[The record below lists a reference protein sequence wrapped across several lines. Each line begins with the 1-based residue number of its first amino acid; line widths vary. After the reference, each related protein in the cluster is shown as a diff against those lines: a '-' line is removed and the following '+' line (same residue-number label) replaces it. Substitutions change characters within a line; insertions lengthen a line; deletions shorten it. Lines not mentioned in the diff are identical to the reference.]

1 MCNHHLQSS
10 TSRVKHY
17 RVSVHYHTH
26 KCVQVLNRHNQW
38 ARDQSTNNSKV
49 LRPLTIVALHPPLL
63 GCIPHIN
70 SLLAKARTGDIPL
83 WGWRRMSCH
92 VDVFLVME
100 LAALVFN
107 PQRGLMQTSRAS
119 KITKALVS
127 TVMGLALPTRNDIR
141 DAFWRDYLTHAHADP
156 SGTMGDVDSHV
167 RTYAGVYPGSQ
178 PLSRAIK
185 HYYRFDRW
193 ISYDMQ
199 AKCSHASCT
208 YEQTQRVM
216 LHALILPEYIV
227 TTRGATVR
235 ETSIDHGVRR
245 AILQSSGA
253 FYQCPTC
260 KDFNAVMRTKL
271 IPTISLPRRIAVAL
285 DSSGQLCR
293 SDPPLTLDICEGRVY
308 TLVGVAMRSS
318 AHYRCN
324 ILVGE
329 AWFHYDDGGGIP
341 KSEFV
346 QVTGPTFR
354 PFSSYTRRQLYYVL
368 RPDAPGPAP
377 QITVPGWLP
386 TRGGPEGTNAQ
397 EEVVD

>member
-1 MCNHHLQSS
+1 M
-10 TSRVKHY
+10 
-17 RVSVHYHTH
+17 
-26 KCVQVLNRHNQW
+26 NR
-38 ARDQSTNNSKV
+38 
-49 LRPLTIVALHPPLL
+49 
-63 GCIPHIN
+63 
-70 SLLAKARTGDIPL
+70 LLAKAMASDIPL

-107 PQRGLMQTSRAS
+107 PQRGLIQSSTSS

-141 DAFWRDYLTHAHADP
+141 DEFWKAYLTHAHSDQP
-156 SGTMGDVDSHV
+156 GTMGDVDSHV
-167 RTYAGVYPGSQ
+167 RTYAGVYPGSK

-185 HYYRFDRW
+185 NYYMYDRW
-193 ISYDMQ
+193 ISYDMRAQ
-199 AKCSHASCT
+199 CTHGTCT
-208 YEQTQRVM
+208 YAQTQKVM
-216 LHALILPEYIV
+216 LHALTLPEYIV

-235 ETSIDHGVRR
+235 EFSIEHGVRR

-260 KDFNAVMRTKL
+260 KDYNAVTRTKL
-271 IPTISLPRRIAVAL
+271 IPTITLPQRIAVSM
-285 DSSGQLCR
+285 DSGGQLCR
-293 SDPPLTLDICEGRVY
+293 GDPPLTLDICEGRVY

-324 ILVGE
+324 ILVGD
-329 AWFHYDDGGGIP
+329 AWFHYDDGGGNP

-346 QVTGPTFR
+346 QVTGPTYR
-354 PFSSYTRRQLYYVL
+354 PFPCYNRRQLYYVL
-368 RPDAPGPAP
+368 RADAPGPTP
-377 QITVPGWLP
+377 QINVPGWLP
-386 TRGGPEGTNAQ
+386 TRSGPEGTNEQ